1 MVGANCSYGRREA
14 LGGGGVGCAFPT
26 WSCHLQETPFTFALK
41 MEEARLKFT
50 DVGVQTSFIEPL
62 GMQDYRRHLQNP
74 SSWDLITVKKKKNYT
89 TG

>member
-1 MVGANCSYGRREA
+1 M
-14 LGGGGVGCAFPT
+14 
-26 WSCHLQETPFTFALK
+26 QETPFTFALK

-74 SSWDLITVKKKKNYT
+74 SSWDLITVKKKKIT
-89 TG
+89 RLDSLSWGTKGIRSKCHL